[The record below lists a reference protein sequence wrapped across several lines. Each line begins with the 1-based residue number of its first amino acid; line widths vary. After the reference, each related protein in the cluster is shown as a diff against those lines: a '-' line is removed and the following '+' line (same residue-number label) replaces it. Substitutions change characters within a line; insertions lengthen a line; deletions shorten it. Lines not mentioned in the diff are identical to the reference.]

1 MLKEFVLIALNNL
14 LQSAY
19 KTLPLPVAVKQS

>member
-14 LQSAY
+14 LRGEY
-19 KTLPLPVAVKQS
+19 KALPLPVAVKQR